1 MTLSRIAYVS
11 SRRVSG
17 EDWRVEVEL
26 DDEQHGYSLRERL
39 RSLALDDDVRK
50 RLGGRVI
57 VSRDGSR
64 LFLYAATEEQSRE
77 AERVVRELVAADE
90 LTAEFSTTR
99 WHPVEQAWEDA
110 AVQLPVTSE
119 EIAEERSRLEEAER
133 QEAEREGSWDWHVR
147 VELPTREDAVE
158 LAEKLHA
165 EGNPVHRRWRYVTVN
180 AATEESAN
188 ELATRLGDELPDG
201 SAVSVNAEPPDPV
214 FVLLG
219 SRF

>member
-1 MTLSRIAYVS
+1 ARVS

-39 RSLALDDDVRK
+39 RSVTLDDDVRK

-64 LFLYAATEEQSRE
+64 LFLYAATGEQSRE
-77 AERVVRELVAADE
+77 AERVVRELLAADD
-90 LTAEFSTTR
+90 LTAEVYTTR
-99 WHPVEQAWEDA
+99 WHPIEQAWKNA
-110 AVQLPVTSE
+110 AVPFPVTSE
-119 EIAEERSRLEEAER
+119 EIAEEQSRLEESER
-133 QEAEREGSWDWHVR
+133 QEAKREGSWDWHVR
-147 VELPTREDAVE
+147 VELPTREAAVE
-158 LAEKLHA
+158 LAETLHA
-165 EGNPVHRRWRYVTVN
+165 QGGPVHRRWRYVTVS
-180 AATEESAN
+180 AATEEAAT
-188 ELATRLGDELPDG
+188 ELAARLRDELPDG
-201 SAVSVNAEPPDPV
+201 SAISVNAEPPDPV

>member
-1 MTLSRIAYVS
+1 M
-11 SRRVSG
+11 SG

-64 LFLYAATEEQSRE
+64 LFLYAATAEQSRE
-77 AERVVRELVAADE
+77 AERVVRELVAADD

-99 WHPVEQAWEDA
+99 WHPVEQVWEDA
-110 AVQLPVTSE
+110 AAPLPVTSE
-119 EIAEERSRLEEAER
+119 EIAEERTRLEEAER

-147 VELPTREDAVE
+147 AELPTRENAVE
-158 LAEKLHA
+158 LAERLHA

-180 AATEESAN
+180 AATEETAN
-188 ELATRLGDELPDG
+188 ELATRLRDELPDD

>member
-1 MTLSRIAYVS
+1 
-11 SRRVSG
+11 VSG

-110 AVQLPVTSE
+110 AVQLPATSE

>member
-158 LAEKLHA
+158 LAEKLHT

>member
-77 AERVVRELVAADE
+77 AERVVRELAAADE

-119 EIAEERSRLEEAER
+119 QIAEERSRLEEAER

-147 VELPTREDAVE
+147 VELPTRENAVE

>member
-1 MTLSRIAYVS
+1 M
-11 SRRVSG
+11 SG

-147 VELPTREDAVE
+147 VELPTRENAVE

>member
-147 VELPTREDAVE
+147 VELPTRENAVE

>member
-1 MTLSRIAYVS
+1 M
-11 SRRVSG
+11 SG

-119 EIAEERSRLEEAER
+119 QIAEERSRLEEAER

-147 VELPTREDAVE
+147 VELPTRENAVE

>member
-1 MTLSRIAYVS
+1 MARVS

-39 RSLALDDDVRK
+39 RSLDLDDDVRK
-50 RLGGRVI
+50 RLGPRVI

-64 LFLYAATEEQSRE
+64 LFLYAATSEQSHE
-77 AERVVRELVAADE
+77 AERVIRELVAADD
-90 LTAEFSTTR
+90 LTAEVSTTR
-99 WHPVEQAWEDA
+99 WHPVEQAWKDA
-110 AVQLPVTSE
+110 AVPLPVTSE
-119 EIAEERSRLEEAER
+119 EIAEEQSRLEEAER

-147 VELPTREDAVE
+147 VELPTREVAVE

-165 EGNPVHRRWRYVTVN
+165 EGHPVHRRWRYVTVD
-180 AATEESAN
+180 AATEEAAT
-188 ELATRLGDELPDG
+188 ELATRLRGELPDG